1 MHTPVTT
8 PRKSL
13 YHNYTVYPYTFP
25 SNPEQSDSVVTIVG
39 GGPIGLA
46 ASLLLAKYGIKN
58 IVLLSEQQ
66 VSEGSRGLVY
76 TKRSMEILKVAGIA
90 DRIIEKALSWTS
102 GNSFYSGERVFRME
116 NPVDPQ
122 DSYPPLNNLQQN
134 YLETYLVEEAAQN
147 PLIELRWGNHL
158 KTFTQDESGVTLTV
172 DTPEGEYSYK
182 SPWMIAADGV
192 RSSIRQAMNLT
203 MEGNSYEGRF
213 VIVDIRIDLDLPT
226 ERLAYFSPDWNKGN
240 TILLHKEPDNIWRLI
255 EQDIRSRA

>member
-13 YHNYTVYPYTFP
+13 YHHYTVYPHTFP

-90 DRIIEKALSWTS
+90 DRIMEKALSWTS

-182 SPWMIAADGV
+182 SPWMIAADGA
-192 RSSIRQAMNLT
+192 RSSIRQAMSLT

>member
-1 MHTPVTT
+1 M
-8 PRKSL
+8 
-13 YHNYTVYPYTFP
+13 
-25 SNPEQSDSVVTIVG
+25 
-39 GGPIGLA
+39 
-46 ASLLLAKYGIKN
+46 
-58 IVLLSEQQ
+58 
-66 VSEGSRGLVY
+66 
-76 TKRSMEILKVAGIA
+76 
-90 DRIIEKALSWTS
+90 
-102 GNSFYSGERVFRME
+102 
-116 NPVDPQ
+116 
-122 DSYPPLNNLQQN
+122 
-134 YLETYLVEEAAQN
+134 
-147 PLIELRWGNHL
+147 
-158 KTFTQDESGVTLTV
+158 TLTV